1 MVILELSERAY
12 SFERECYT
20 HKYYVDM
27 NEGMVQQYLRSDY
40 CDSISCPLGDLI
52 DLTLYGER

>member
-12 SFERECYT
+12 SSTRECST

-27 NEGMVQQYLRSDY
+27 NEGMVQQYLKSD
-40 CDSISCPLGDLI
+40 
-52 DLTLYGER
+52 